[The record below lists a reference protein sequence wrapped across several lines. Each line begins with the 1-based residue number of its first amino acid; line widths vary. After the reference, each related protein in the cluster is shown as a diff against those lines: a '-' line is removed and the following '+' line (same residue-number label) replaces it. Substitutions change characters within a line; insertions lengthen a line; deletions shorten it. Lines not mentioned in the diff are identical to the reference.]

1 MSEPL
6 IEAVLDKTPSVFIS
20 YAHDNEIHKAKV
32 LELANKLT
40 MEGLDCWIDR
50 YVEGSNPPK
59 RGWPQWMEEKIR
71 LSDFVLVV
79 PSPKYKDRFE
89 GKEKIG
95 VGKGGKFESILILN
109 QLYENDTIN
118 DKFYSVIVSN
128 GDEKDIIAPL
138 MPFTRYNVTTE
149 KGYDQLYGLLTNQS
163 EIVRPQVGK
172 IRKLY
177 NDNNDTGNISDNLTS
192 PELPQLRHLP
202 KVPNFLADMNQ
213 NTKILQA
220 FFSIPVTKRFQIAH
234 ELGLV
239 AEGENMESKP
249 DELSAQFL
257 IRAKDNN
264 LLADLWSKLFD
275 ENIDPNPF
283 KNLK

>member
-1 MSEPL
+1 MSDPL
-6 IEAVLDKTPSVFIS
+6 IELELDKVPSVFIS
-20 YAHDNEIHKAKV
+20 YAHDNESHKAKV

-50 YVEGSNPPK
+50 YVEGSNPPE

-71 LSDFVLVV
+71 LSDYVLVV
-79 PSPKYKDRFE
+79 PSPKYKARFE
-89 GKEKIG
+89 GTEKAG
-95 VGKGGKFESILILN
+95 VGKGGKYESILILT
-109 QLYENDTIN
+109 QLYENETIN
-118 DKFYSVIVSN
+118 KKFYSVVVNN
-128 GDEKDIIAPL
+128 GDEKNIIAPL
-138 MPFTRYNVTTE
+138 LPFTRYNVTTAN
-149 KGYDQLYGLLTNQS
+149 GYDILYGLLTNQS
-163 EIVRPQVGK
+163 EIVRPKVGK

-177 NDNNDTGNISDNLTS
+177 TKNDNESKTDFNSTELLHLRQL
-192 PELPQLRHLP
+192 PE
-202 KVPNFLADMNQ
+202 VPNFLADMNQ

-220 FFSIPVTKRFQIAH
+220 FFSIPLTKRFQIAR
-234 ELGLV
+234 ELGV
-239 AEGENMESKP
+239 VIDGENMENKP

-257 IRAKDNN
+257 IRAKDRN